1 VDLDVDSE
9 IRQQGGTVGIV
20 KAGGGTLRL
29 EGPVSN
35 SYTGP
40 TTVNAGTLEL
50 NKSLFGGVPVAVP
63 ADLTING
70 AVVRELLGN
79 QVADTAAVNVN
90 SGGTFDLHGQTDT
103 VGPVTVTGGT
113 LTTGG
118 TSAGRLTASNT
129 SFNAAATLAMR
140 LVDAAASDR
149 ITVSGTVAVGGALQ
163 VSAASPVSPGTAITL
178 IDNDGTDA
186 VAGTFAGLPKGAVVT
201 VGGQT
206 FTISYT
212 GGTGNDVVLT
222 RVVPPNVSNVQ
233 INGGA
238 AQRSMVTN
246 LAVTFSTVVTL
257 PANAAA
263 AFTLQRIGGG
273 PVSIGTATTRVVNGV
288 TEVTLSGFSGAEA
301 SAGGSLNDGRY
312 TLAALAAS
320 ITANVVQLD
329 GNGDGVGGD
338 DFVFADGGTAGGL
351 FRLFGDVN
359 GDRTVNIT
367 DLTAFRNAFGAT
379 TSDPNYQ
386 SFLDFN
392 GDGVINLADLTQF
405 RNRFGIILP

>member
-1 VDLDVDSE
+1 
-9 IRQQGGTVGIV
+9 
-20 KAGGGTLRL
+20 
-29 EGPVSN
+29 
-35 SYTGP
+35 
-40 TTVNAGTLEL
+40 
-50 NKSLFGGVPVAVP
+50 
-63 ADLTING
+63 
-70 AVVRELLGN
+70 
-79 QVADTAAVNVN
+79 
-90 SGGTFDLHGQTDT
+90 
-103 VGPVTVTGGT
+103 
-113 LTTGG
+113 
-118 TSAGRLTASNT
+118 
-129 SFNAAATLAMR
+129 
-140 LVDAAASDR
+140 
-149 ITVSGTVAVGGALQ
+149 
-163 VSAASPVSPGTAITL
+163 
-178 IDNDGTDA
+178 
-186 VAGTFAGLPKGAVVT
+186 
-201 VGGQT
+201 
-206 FTISYT
+206 
-212 GGTGNDVVLT
+212 
-222 RVVPPNVSNVQ
+222 
-233 INGGA
+233 
-238 AQRSMVTN
+238 
-246 LAVTFSTVVTL
+246 

-405 RNRFGIILP
+405 RNRFGVILP